1 MTSEKPNVDE
11 ELILDK
17 ALKEVRRQN
26 YFIMLEIERNNLRF
40 CLKQTFTLL
49 CELRTDFLKPKNY
62 QILYNH
68 VVNELIQVHKYMN
81 EEISFGREPWD
92 IYESVQQCRYVI
104 PRLYLTIIAG
114 SVYLEHS
121 PEKCKEL
128 IEDLLDIVKQAQS
141 PLRTIFVRY
150 FLTKVM
156 ARVLP
161 DEDNK
166 DIKEGCGTILDTIY
180 FLIKNLEEMNRAWI
194 RMTLNASLDEKPILE
209 KERLDIKMLIKD
221 AIYII
226 SKLKGMNNNLFEKE
240 ILPKIIEIIF
250 MYDDYISQEF
260 IMECILTDFPESY
273 IIKNLDFLLLTLS
286 KLGEGVD
293 KKKLFVI
300 VLEKL
305 FNYYKNNIENK
316 EGEEKE
322 KILNEVHGAYP
333 VVLRNF
339 NIILQKQEKSVQN
352 LLNILE
358 INYNFIKF
366 CVYCAPEE
374 EKLISINHGLNST
387 YSILISANVS
397 ILFQDQLNKI
407 HDILSIPLESI
418 YSIFDM
424 ANFPKLFSFLDYQN
438 KKKLAF
444 EIIDNLT
451 NVNSHEKLDTLE
463 KIKQLIIFLRPLEKN
478 LDLNNNNSN
487 NNSELLIEK
496 EQFTLIKIF
505 SVFKTK
511 NIDLLFQ
518 FYFEFK
524 NLLIEGDKSQRNKS
538 LPCLISILI
547 IFCKD
552 ISYLYSQ
559 KIEQNEKYDISS
571 LKSDEDFYNYLS
583 NIYSILS
590 ELIKK
595 LEQDDQKMAFKYSF
609 LIMRQINIINTAKE
623 KFGEIYLSLFNNSF
637 ELYKNFEQEKKF
649 EYFKYICQYLMID
662 TIFSEELYEKILDE
676 LINEAKNMQ
685 KRSEQCNGLL
695 TISKIYFV
703 HFKNGEKVLEYLS
716 KAKKIAD
723 FSLTNQKNLILFVNL
738 LNEYL
743 YYIDSD
749 KENIVKIEKD
759 LIEEI
764 IEYIQNYFVTIKMDK
779 NNDLNFLNEI
789 ENYYNN
795 TINLINERKNKEE
808 YNEIYKF
815 ININSDNQG

>member
-322 KILNEVHGAYP
+322 QILNEVHGAYP

-478 LDLNNNNSN
+478 LDLNNNDN
-487 NNSELLIEK
+487 NNNELLIEK

-595 LEQDDQKMAFKYSF
+595 LEKDDKKMAFKYSF

-723 FSLTNQKNLILFVNL
+723 FSLVNQKNLILFVNL

>member
-305 FNYYKNNIENK
+305 FNYYKNNIEKK

-322 KILNEVHGAYP
+322 QILNEVHGAYP

-339 NIILQKQEKSVQN
+339 NIIIQKQEKSVQN

-463 KIKQLIIFLRPLEKN
+463 KIKQLIIFLRTLEKN
-478 LDLNNNNSN
+478 LDLNNNDN
-487 NNSELLIEK
+487 NNNELLIEK

>member
-524 NLLIEGDKSQRNKS
+524 NLLIEGDKNQRNKS

-723 FSLTNQKNLILFVNL
+723 FSLVNQKNLILFVNL

>member
-305 FNYYKNNIENK
+305 FNYYKNNIEKK

-322 KILNEVHGAYP
+322 QILNEVHGAYP

-478 LDLNNNNSN
+478 LDLNNNDN
-487 NNSELLIEK
+487 NNNELLIEK

-815 ININSDNQG
+815 ININSDNEG

>member
-305 FNYYKNNIENK
+305 FNYYKNNIEKK

-322 KILNEVHGAYP
+322 QILNEVHGAYP

-339 NIILQKQEKSVQN
+339 NIIIQKQEKSVQN

-524 NLLIEGDKSQRNKS
+524 NLLIEGDKNQRNKS

>member
-250 MYDDYISQEF
+250 MYDDNISQEF

-293 KKKLFVI
+293 KKKLFVL

-305 FNYYKNNIENK
+305 FNYYKNNIEKK

-322 KILNEVHGAYP
+322 QILNEVHGAYP

-478 LDLNNNNSN
+478 LDLNNNDN
-487 NNSELLIEK
+487 NNNQRVIEK

>member
-322 KILNEVHGAYP
+322 QILNEVHGAYP

-478 LDLNNNNSN
+478 LDLNNNDN
-487 NNSELLIEK
+487 NNNELLIEK

>member
-305 FNYYKNNIENK
+305 FNYYKNNIEKK

-322 KILNEVHGAYP
+322 QILNEVHGAYP

-339 NIILQKQEKSVQN
+339 NIIIQKQEKSVQN

-478 LDLNNNNSN
+478 LDLNNNNDN
-487 NNSELLIEK
+487 NNNELLIEK

>member
-150 FLTKVM
+150 FLTKVI

-339 NIILQKQEKSVQN
+339 NIIIQKQEKSVQN

-478 LDLNNNNSN
+478 LDLNNNDN
-487 NNSELLIEK
+487 NNNELLIEK

-695 TISKIYFV
+695 IISKIYFV

>member
-305 FNYYKNNIENK
+305 FNYYKNNIEKK

>member
-305 FNYYKNNIENK
+305 FNYYKNNIEKK

-322 KILNEVHGAYP
+322 QILNEVHGAYP

-339 NIILQKQEKSVQN
+339 NIIIQKQEKSVQN

-478 LDLNNNNSN
+478 LDLNNNDN
-487 NNSELLIEK
+487 NNNELLIEK

>member
-305 FNYYKNNIENK
+305 FNYYKNNIEKK

-339 NIILQKQEKSVQN
+339 NIIIQKQEKSVQN

-478 LDLNNNNSN
+478 LDLNNNDN
-487 NNSELLIEK
+487 NNNELLIEK

-649 EYFKYICQYLMID
+649 EYFKYICQYIMID

>member
-194 RMTLNASLDEKPILE
+194 RMTLNASLNEKPILE

-424 ANFPKLFSFLDYQN
+424 TNFPKLFSFLDYQN

-590 ELIKK
+590 ELIKI

-723 FSLTNQKNLILFVNL
+723 FSLVNQKNLILFVNL

>member
-478 LDLNNNNSN
+478 LDLNNNDN
-487 NNSELLIEK
+487 NNNELLIEK

>member
-17 ALKEVRRQN
+17 ALKELRRQN

-322 KILNEVHGAYP
+322 QILNEVHGAYP

-438 KKKLAF
+438 KKK
-444 EIIDNLT
+444 
-451 NVNSHEKLDTLE
+451 
-463 KIKQLIIFLRPLEKN
+463 
-478 LDLNNNNSN
+478 
-487 NNSELLIEK
+487 
-496 EQFTLIKIF
+496 
-505 SVFKTK
+505 
-511 NIDLLFQ
+511 
-518 FYFEFK
+518 
-524 NLLIEGDKSQRNKS
+524 
-538 LPCLISILI
+538 IS
-547 IFCKD
+547 F
-552 ISYLYSQ
+552 
-559 KIEQNEKYDISS
+559 
-571 LKSDEDFYNYLS
+571 
-583 NIYSILS
+583 
-590 ELIKK
+590 
-595 LEQDDQKMAFKYSF
+595 
-609 LIMRQINIINTAKE
+609 
-623 KFGEIYLSLFNNSF
+623 
-637 ELYKNFEQEKKF
+637 
-649 EYFKYICQYLMID
+649 
-662 TIFSEELYEKILDE
+662 
-676 LINEAKNMQ
+676 
-685 KRSEQCNGLL
+685 
-695 TISKIYFV
+695 
-703 HFKNGEKVLEYLS
+703 
-716 KAKKIAD
+716 
-723 FSLTNQKNLILFVNL
+723 
-738 LNEYL
+738 
-743 YYIDSD
+743 
-749 KENIVKIEKD
+749 
-759 LIEEI
+759 
-764 IEYIQNYFVTIKMDK
+764 
-779 NNDLNFLNEI
+779 
-789 ENYYNN
+789 
-795 TINLINERKNKEE
+795 
-808 YNEIYKF
+808 
-815 ININSDNQG
+815 

>member
-226 SKLKGMNNNLFEKE
+226 SKLKGMNNNLFERE

-250 MYDDYISQEF
+250 IYDDNISQEF

-463 KIKQLIIFLRPLEKN
+463 KIKLLIIFLRPLEKN
-478 LDLNNNNSN
+478 LDLNNNDN
-487 NNSELLIEK
+487 NNNELLIEK

>member
-300 VLEKL
+300 VFEKL

-649 EYFKYICQYLMID
+649 EYFKYICQYIMID

>member
-322 KILNEVHGAYP
+322 QILNEVHGAYP

-478 LDLNNNNSN
+478 LDLNNNDN
-487 NNSELLIEK
+487 NNNELLIEK

-518 FYFEFK
+518 FYSEFK

>member
-121 PEKCKEL
+121 QEKCKEL

-250 MYDDYISQEF
+250 MYDDTISQEF

-305 FNYYKNNIENK
+305 FNNYKNNIEKK

-322 KILNEVHGAYP
+322 QILNEVHGAYP

-339 NIILQKQEKSVQN
+339 NIIIQKQEKSVQN

-424 ANFPKLFSFLDYQN
+424 TNFPKLFSFLDYQN

-505 SVFKTK
+505 TVFKTK

-583 NIYSILS
+583 NIYSILA

-595 LEQDDQKMAFKYSF
+595 LEQDNQKMAFKYSF

-649 EYFKYICQYLMID
+649 EYFKYMCQYLMID

>member
-339 NIILQKQEKSVQN
+339 NIIIQKQEKSVQN

-478 LDLNNNNSN
+478 LDLNNNDN
-487 NNSELLIEK
+487 NNNELLIEK

>member
-1 MTSEKPNVDE
+1 
-11 ELILDK
+11 
-17 ALKEVRRQN
+17 
-26 YFIMLEIERNNLRF
+26 
-40 CLKQTFTLL
+40 
-49 CELRTDFLKPKNY
+49 
-62 QILYNH
+62 
-68 VVNELIQVHKYMN
+68 
-81 EEISFGREPWD
+81 
-92 IYESVQQCRYVI
+92 
-104 PRLYLTIIAG
+104 
-114 SVYLEHS
+114 
-121 PEKCKEL
+121 
-128 IEDLLDIVKQAQS
+128 
-141 PLRTIFVRY
+141 
-150 FLTKVM
+150 
-156 ARVLP
+156 
-161 DEDNK
+161 
-166 DIKEGCGTILDTIY
+166 
-180 FLIKNLEEMNRAWI
+180 
-194 RMTLNASLDEKPILE
+194 
-209 KERLDIKMLIKD
+209 
-221 AIYII
+221 
-226 SKLKGMNNNLFEKE
+226 
-240 ILPKIIEIIF
+240 
-250 MYDDYISQEF
+250 
-260 IMECILTDFPESY
+260 
-273 IIKNLDFLLLTLS
+273 
-286 KLGEGVD
+286 
-293 KKKLFVI
+293 
-300 VLEKL
+300 
-305 FNYYKNNIENK
+305 
-316 EGEEKE
+316 
-322 KILNEVHGAYP
+322 
-333 VVLRNF
+333 
-339 NIILQKQEKSVQN
+339 
-352 LLNILE
+352 
-358 INYNFIKF
+358 
-366 CVYCAPEE
+366 
-374 EKLISINHGLNST
+374 
-387 YSILISANVS
+387 
-397 ILFQDQLNKI
+397 
-407 HDILSIPLESI
+407 
-418 YSIFDM
+418 M

-478 LDLNNNNSN
+478 LDLNNNDN
-487 NNSELLIEK
+487 NNNELLIEK